1 MNPEPGC
8 PARFLSGGRLA
19 AAPPVLYARSG
30 KLGWT
35 MADELEKQLE
45 RIENSV
51 AGIVEAVRK
60 LRDDRSA
67 AGEAAAGGINER
79 LRRFL
84 EKKKQA

>member
-1 MNPEPGC
+1 
-8 PARFLSGGRLA
+8 
-19 AAPPVLYARSG
+19 
-30 KLGWT
+30 

-67 AGEAAAGGINER
+67 AGEAAAGEINER